1 MENNFTNKVEETLA
15 KMIDLA
21 KNSNHS
27 NVDIVH
33 YLKIV
38 INDAN
43 SLLNSILKKCSVD
56 VKSVKNDIDSYYY
69 SINKTNNDTNFS
81 SDMNKLLNDA
91 NQYKNKMKDK
101 YISSEH
107 LILAL
112 FDSPN
117 TLAKKIINSYNLNKI
132 NIEKIINDIR
142 GDKMVN
148 DKNTEESYEV
158 LEKYGRDLVKL
169 VSDGKIDPVI
179 GRDEEIRRIMEILR
193 VKSPVF

>member
-1 MENNFTNKVEETLA
+1 MKNNFTNKVEETLA

-43 SLLNSILKKCSVD
+43 SLLNSILKKCGVD

-117 TLAKKIINSYNLNKI
+117 TLAKKIINSYNNKTI
-132 NIEKIINDIR
+132 KISFLD
-142 GDKMVN
+142 
-148 DKNTEESYEV
+148 TFS
-158 LEKYGRDLVKL
+158 
-169 VSDGKIDPVI
+169 
-179 GRDEEIRRIMEILR
+179 
-193 VKSPVF
+193 